1 MLQAQGT
8 DRRLFWWV
16 LTILAGLAGVLAWNV
31 LGAITA

>member
-16 LTILAGLAGVLAWNV
+16 LTILAAIAGVFTWKV
-31 LGAITA
+31 FGAIG